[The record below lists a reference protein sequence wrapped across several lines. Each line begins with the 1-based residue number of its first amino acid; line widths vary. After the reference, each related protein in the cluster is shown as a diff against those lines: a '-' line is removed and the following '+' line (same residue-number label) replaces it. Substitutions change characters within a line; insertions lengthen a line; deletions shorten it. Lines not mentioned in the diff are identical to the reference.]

1 LKKWPKWKASVQR
14 SFAAVLFAWKEQK
27 RSEMTVKEYQDA
39 TKSINEDFF
48 SGSKQMNIKEPPV
61 KSTNSSEP
69 FKGSQITV
77 NAFKAT

>member
-1 LKKWPKWKASVQR
+1 
-14 SFAAVLFAWKEQK
+14 
-27 RSEMTVKEYQDA
+27 MTVKEYQDA

>member
-1 LKKWPKWKASVQR
+1 
-14 SFAAVLFAWKEQK
+14 
-27 RSEMTVKEYQDA
+27 MTVKVYQDA
-39 TKSINEDFF
+39 TESISEDFF
-48 SGSKQMNIKEPPV
+48 SGSKQMNIKEPPA